1 MGAQR
6 RPRQGYYYSNG
17 MIQLLMFN
25 SNKQKSL
32 TLLDLVVVAIIQHK
46 L

>member
-1 MGAQR
+1 
-6 RPRQGYYYSNG
+6 

-25 SNKQKSL
+25 SSKQKSL

>member
-1 MGAQR
+1 
-6 RPRQGYYYSNG
+6 

-25 SNKQKSL
+25 SNKQKCL
-32 TLLDLVVVAIIQHK
+32 TLLDLVAVAIIQNN

>member
-1 MGAQR
+1 
-6 RPRQGYYYSNG
+6 

-25 SNKQKSL
+25 SNKQKGISSL
-32 TLLDLVVVAIIQHK
+32 ELLAVAIIQHN